1 MSYSFGK
8 NSLKHQEG
16 LNPDLK
22 LILKRALEI
31 SVFDFGVPQT
41 GGVRSAET
49 QNRLYLDGKSQL
61 NGYNQLSNH
70 QSGNA
75 VDLFAIDPETGKAS
89 WDHEMLAVIAAAML
103 QAASELETA
112 PPLRWGGLWGHYGRN
127 GAFCDR
133 PHFELVTED

>member
-1 MSYSFGK
+1 MSYQFGK
-8 NSLKHQEG
+8 NSLENRAG
-16 LNPDLK
+16 INPDLIVV
-22 LILKRALEI
+22 LDRAVEI
-31 SVFDFGVPQT
+31 SIYDFGIPKS
-41 GGVRSAET
+41 GGLRTAAE
-49 QNRLYLDGKSQL
+49 QKELFDQGLSMADGLTHKSH
-61 NGYNQLSNH
+61 H

-75 VDLFAIDPETGKAS
+75 VDVFAIDPETGKAS

-133 PHFELVTED
+133 PHFELVIED

>member
-41 GGVRSAET
+41 GGARSAET

-61 NGYNQLSNH
+61 DGLNHLSNH

-75 VDLFAIDPETGKAS
+75 VDVFAIDPETGKAS

-112 PPLRWGGLWGHYGRN
+112 PLRWGGLWGHYGRN

-133 PHFELVTED
+133 PHFELVIED